1 MIRTKADL
9 LEYIQEDKRMQPQPS
24 SFVKRYLGTS
34 GAVVRWKEYLRKCEY
49 HHNVSKNIYHRL
61 AYLVYLFLTKRYD
74 RRFCSEIPINVFGKG
89 LLIWH
94 PERIIINPESKV
106 GDYCALS
113 SGVVIAQAHGE
124 CPTIGDHVELMIDS
138 KVLGGITVA
147 DNVRIGASALVIKP
161 ITEVDTTWAGVPA
174 KKN

>member
-74 RRFCSEIPINVFGKG
+74 RRFCSEIPINV
-89 LLIWH
+89 L
-94 PERIIINPESKV
+94 
-106 GDYCALS
+106 
-113 SGVVIAQAHGE
+113 
-124 CPTIGDHVELMIDS
+124 
-138 KVLGGITVA
+138 
-147 DNVRIGASALVIKP
+147 
-161 ITEVDTTWAGVPA
+161 A
-174 KKN
+174 KDC